1 MRLKCLVWKL
11 VNLIKSKL
19 HKYILTILL
28 WLINTKKISTPSIT
42 CPSLFVQESSF
53 HSHSLVLSCQHLTK
67 FSLHSSNMQ
76 TKPLTSFISSAN
88 KLKPLALSLLHFTW
102 ETTTTIIQA
111 LCFVNHHLLE
121 NYKFFSPLHH
131 TTLACIESAK
141 KLWFLTS
148 LTQSRAPH
156 SKQNNKHHNSHK
168 HYTNKLACKGD
179 QT

>member
-1 MRLKCLVWKL
+1 MRLKCIVWKL

-76 TKPLTSFISSAN
+76 PSLSPHSFFSKQTEAFSSIS
-88 KLKPLALSLLHFTW
+88 LHFTW
-102 ETTTTIIQA
+102 ETTTTTIIQA
-111 LCFVNHHLLE
+111 LCFVNHHMLE
-121 NYKFFSPLHH
+121 NYKFFNSLHH
-131 TTLACIESAK
+131 PTLACIESAK
-141 KLWFLTS
+141 GTLISHFPNSITS
-148 LTQSRAPH
+148 SP
-156 SKQNNKHHNSHK
+156 
-168 HYTNKLACKGD
+168 
-179 QT
+179 